1 MSNPGNAPELPR
13 TLVSDPPWP
22 IAWTAPKTRVNG
34 RGERHTNHK
43 TDLGY
48 KTLSIDELCAFDV
61 PTMAED
67 SWLVLW
73 TLDRFLL
80 DGSATRIARV
90 WGYEPKRFLVWY
102 KSAFSLGTFPRPQ
115 HEIAV
120 VCQRGKPEYLAR
132 NVGSVQPWKVV
143 YERRGATVG
152 RRHSAKPDD
161 FYALIERALPGP
173 YVEMFARKRR
183 PGWLQFGD
191 QLEVACVG

>member
-1 MSNPGNAPELPR
+1 MSSPSNTPELPR

-22 IAWTAPKTRVNG
+22 IAWTTPKTRVNG
-34 RGERHTNHK
+34 RGERHANHK

-48 KTLSIDELCAFDV
+48 KTLSIDELCAFPV
-61 PTMAED
+61 PQMAED

-73 TLDRFLL
+73 TLDRFLI
-80 DGSATRIARV
+80 DGSAQRVARA
-90 WGYEPKRFLVWY
+90 WEYEPKRFLVWY

-120 VCQRGKPEYLAR
+120 VCQRGKPGYLAR
-132 NVGSVQPWKVV
+132 NIGSVQPWKVV

-161 FYALIERALPGP
+161 FYALVERALPGP

-183 PGWLQFGD
+183 AGWFQIGD
-191 QLEVACVG
+191 QLEAA